1 MGAAQVSDSVEHIS
15 LLCSQKVAIVYF
27 IKGDNAVLEKV
38 MAILHLSQG
47 RTDWALDSISVHLA
61 ASLHARTR
69 SEPTPRGV

>member
-38 MAILHLSQG
+38 MAISQG

>member
-38 MAILHLSQG
+38 MAILYLSQAHRLG
-47 RTDWALDSISVHLA
+47 FGLHLRSPRCLA
-61 ASLHARTR
+61 ARAHP
-69 SEPTPRGV
+69 E